1 VDCGLHGGRW
11 RADGKFFRSGDRRV
25 VVKAVTYGPFPGGWP
40 EEPGADFR
48 RIAAAGFNA
57 IRLYEMPP
65 IALLDAAGACGLK
78 VFGGLMW
85 RQSCDVLARRTLLN
99 GVRVALANA
108 LQAIRGHPALAGI
121 YVGNEIPA
129 DLVRWMGPLKV
140 RNVIE
145 DLIAVGRASA
155 PHLLFAYASYP
166 STEYLEPD
174 NADFTALNVFLED
187 EPAFRSY
194 LKRLHHVA
202 GDRPLV
208 ISEFGLDS
216 RRNGLAKQAETLAW
230 GARAALEE
238 GVAGFTV
245 YSWCDRWW
253 NAGAEVLDWD
263 FGLTDRAGAEKPA
276 LAALAGVLPEVPA
289 APLMTGFSV
298 VVCTRNGGGR
308 IGSCLDA
315 LRRQRWQDFEV
326 IVVDDGSSDDTAER
340 VAGGF
345 PEVRLLRQP
354 PAGLSVARNAGA
366 AAATREVVVFTDDD
380 CEPDEEW
387 LAGLAKVLAAGWD
400 AAGGPNLAPRPEN
413 TAAAVIAAAPG
424 APSHVMLDDEEAEH
438 LPGCNLAVRR
448 TAFDAVGGFDPV
460 FTTAGDDVDFC
471 WRLQDAGFR
480 LGFSP
485 TAFVW
490 HHRRG
495 SLRGYLKQQ
504 LGYGRAEALL
514 IAKHPHRFT
523 PSGDALWHGFVYGGG
538 PIRVAAGSI
547 IYHGPMGGAGYQA
560 VVDRMQPQRPVA
572 AEFDGPQARL
582 LLKLAAML
590 QPRLRTCAR
599 TRGWRGWRGDV
610 RTPRAAPEMAADP
623 DAEFAISSGD
633 GLTREDFLAE
643 LLAHGWSSGGPT
655 DVWDLQ
661 KSGTRLL
668 LATESGV
675 GVAKRTLFRRWGPQQ
690 PLPPSMAEAAPIGTA
705 QD

>member
-1 VDCGLHGGRW
+1 M
-11 RADGKFFRSGDRRV
+11 V
-25 VVKAVTYGPFPGGWP
+25 VTAVTYGPFPGGWP
-40 EEPGADFR
+40 DDPAADFR
-48 RIAAAGFNA
+48 RISAAGFNA
-57 IRLYEMPP
+57 VRLYELPP
-65 IALLDAAGACGLK
+65 LPLLDAAAACGLK

-85 RQSCDVLARRTLLN
+85 RQSCDFLARPSLMN
-99 GVRVALANA
+99 GARIELANG
-108 LQAIRGHPALAGI
+108 LRKIRDHPALTGI

-140 RNVIE
+140 RNFIE
-145 DLIAVGRASA
+145 DLIAESRAIA

-216 RRNGLAKQAETLAW
+216 RRNGLANQAETLAW
-230 GARAALEE
+230 GARAALDE

-263 FGLTDRAGAEKPA
+263 FGLTNREGAEKPA
-276 LAALAGVLPEVPA
+276 LAALAAVLSEVPS
-289 APLMTGFSV
+289 APPKTGFSV
-298 VVCTRNGGGR
+298 VVCTRNGVGR
-308 IGSCLDA
+308 ISSCLRA
-315 LRRQRWQDFEV
+315 LQRQRWQDFEV
-326 IVVDDGSSDDTAER
+326 IVVDDGSSDGTAAE
-340 VAGGF
+340 VASGF
-345 PEVRLLRQP
+345 SEVRLLRQP
-354 PAGLSVARNAGA
+354 AAGLSAARNAGA
-366 AAATREVVVFTDDD
+366 AAAAREVVVFTDDD
-380 CEPDEEW
+380 CEPDEQW
-387 LAGLAKVLAAGWD
+387 LAGLAKVLDAGWD
-400 AAGGPNLAPRPEN
+400 AAGGPNLAPPPEN

-424 APSHVMLDDEEAEH
+424 APSHVMLDDVEAEH

-448 TAFDAVGGFDPV
+448 AAFAAVGGFDPA

-495 SLRGYLKQQ
+495 CLRSYLKQQ

-523 PSGDALWHGFVYGGG
+523 PSGDALWHGFVYGSG
-538 PIRVAAGSI
+538 PIRVVAGSI

-572 AEFDGPQARL
+572 AQFRGPRARL
-582 LLKLAAML
+582 LLKLAEIL

-610 RTPRAAPEMAADP
+610 RAPRSAPEMAAGP
-623 DAEFAISSGD
+623 DAEFAVASAA
-633 GLTREDFLAE
+633 GLTREDFLAD
-643 LLAHGWSSGGPT
+643 LLTHGWCSGGPT
-655 DVWDLQ
+655 DVWDVQ

-668 LATESGV
+668 LATECGE
-675 GVAKRTLFRRWGPQQ
+675 GVAKRTLFRRWGPPQ
-690 PLPPSMAEAAPIGTA
+690 PLPPAMAAAAPITAA